1 MKNKTNKV
9 AEGQAVKSPL
19 GVQIAKYVTALAVVL
34 VLFWFGCT
42 SVVREGECAVI
53 LRFGA
58 VREQVSEAGL
68 YFKLPWPFESTV
80 KYDDRVRYLESDLL
94 ETTTSDQ
101 RNIVIQSYITWEIE
115 DPVLF
120 HNSVGAQGKVEDYIK
135 SQVFNATNS
144 TMGTYEMT
152 ALVSLDKEQIKIEQI
167 QQDIF
172 TRVQENCR
180 ANYGILVSD
189 VSILR
194 LSLPDATLE
203 EVFNNMRTDR
213 QNEINE
219 IIDSAYTKA
228 TDITGK
234 ADAAAADTRGE
245 GQIVAANI
253 KKEAEREVARIYDE
267 AYNAN
272 IELYKFLKNLDAVV
286 NSINNSTVLV
296 VKIDEYPFNILKEY
310 SDQMTEYEQETVI
323 NDLTYILTQLG
334 EKDRNALIKAIGE
347 LMEQAKKDQ
356 SGLDLSTGG

>member
-1 MKNKTNKV
+1 MKKEKIVT
-9 AEGQAVKSPL
+9 ADQRAAKSPL
-19 GVQIAKYVTALAVVL
+19 GVQIAKYVTALAVLL

-58 VREQVSEAGL
+58 VREQVSDAGL

-94 ETTTSDQ
+94 ETTTNDK
-101 RNIVIQSYITWEIE
+101 RNIVIQSYVTWEIE

-120 HNSVGAQGKVEDYIK
+120 HNSVGVQGSVEDYIK

-144 TMGTYEMT
+144 TMGTYEMK

-180 ANYGILVSD
+180 ANYGIYVSD

-194 LSLPDATLE
+194 LSLPDTTLE
-203 EVFNNMRTDR
+203 TVFEQMRTDR
-213 QNEINE
+213 QNEINI
-219 IIDSAYTKA
+219 IIDNAYLKA
-228 TDITGK
+228 TEITSK
-234 ADAAAADTRGE
+234 ADADAAAIRGQ
-245 GQIVAANI
+245 GQTAA
-253 KKEAEREVARIYDE
+253 AEIRKQTEIEVAKIYNE

-334 EKDRNALIKAIGE
+334 EEDRNALIKAIGE
-347 LMEQAKKDQ
+347 LMEQAKDQ
-356 SGLDLSTGG
+356 SGLNLSTEG

>member
-1 MKNKTNKV
+1 MKKEKNVT
-9 AEGQAVKSPL
+9 EQAVKSPL
-19 GVQIAKYVTALAVVL
+19 GVRIAKYVTALAVVL

-42 SVVREGECAVI
+42 CVVREGECAVI

-58 VREQVSEAGL
+58 VREQVSDAGL

-94 ETTTSDQ
+94 ETTTNDR

-115 DPVLF
+115 DPVLY
-120 HNSVGAQGKVEDYIK
+120 HNSVGAQGSVENYIK

-144 TMGTYEMT
+144 TMGTYEMA

-180 ANYGILVSD
+180 ANYGIYVSD

-194 LSLPDATLE
+194 LSLPDTTLE
-203 EVFNNMRTDR
+203 TVFEQMRTDR
-213 QNEINE
+213 QNEINI
-219 IIDSAYTKA
+219 IIDNAYLKA
-228 TDITGK
+228 TEITSK
-234 ADAAAADTRGE
+234 ADADAAEIRGQGQTAAAEIRRET
-245 GQIVAANI
+245 
-253 KKEAEREVARIYDE
+253 EVAVAEIYNK
-267 AYNAN
+267 AYKEN

-286 NSINNSTVLV
+286 NSINNSTVLI

-310 SDQMTEYEQETVI
+310 SNQMTETEQETVI
-323 NDLTYILTQLG
+323 SDLTYILTQLS
-334 EKDRNALIKAIGE
+334 EPDRTALIDAIGA
-347 LMEQAKKDQ
+347 LIAAAAQDN
-356 SGLDLSTGG
+356 GIDLSAGG